1 MKTVDSFAN
10 RALIF
15 PSILFITSL
24 LTAIG
29 YTNNQTYKLS
39 QKVEKNE
46 DAVEYNTEEI
56 ENNKEEID
64 KSKKAIENIKDKTEV
79 IEDATDKIEKDD
91 KIEEIIVEEVGKRNT
106 NILRYLFISVVII
119 LIVIIVYLIIKKR
132 DQIKTVLVR
141 DIPKKFVEGKNYIVE
156 ESSPYINIV
165 GSGVRDGTQYLAQK
179 GRLIRKKARQGY
191 SALSNKIGDL
201 YPK

>member
-1 MKTVDSFAN
+1 MSS
-10 RALIF
+10 ALIF

-46 DAVEYNTEEI
+46 DAVEYNKEEI
-56 ENNKEEID
+56 EKNKEEID
-64 KSKKAIENIKDKTEV
+64 KSKEDIENIKDKTEV

-91 KIEEIIVEEVGKRNT
+91 KIEEIIVEEVGKSNT

-132 DQIKTVLVR
+132 DDIRTVLIN
-141 DIPKKFVEGKNYIVE
+141 DIPTKLAGAKDFIYDR
-156 ESSPYINIV
+156 SSPYIDIV
-165 GSGVRDGTQYLAQK
+165 GSGVRDGRQYLTRK
-179 GRLIRKKARQGY
+179 GNLARKKVEQGY
-191 SALSNKIGDL
+191 TKLTNL
-201 YPK
+201 YSR